1 MNNVT
6 AYIVYLITAV
16 IITVLVGRDLH
27 KNGYYLILDL
37 FENELFTKTLNNMLL
52 TGYYLVNLGYVA
64 IAITSFEDIS
74 NTQLLLTELATKIG
88 TILLILG
95 VLHFNNIIVL
105 HLLSKRKQKLIQL
118 FNI

>member
-64 IAITSFEDIS
+64 IAITSFEDIT